1 MDVYFFIGKGLRGEI
16 SYTAKRCNE
25 ANNKSWKIIILQN
38 CQNTKNT
45 LIKTICMDEQWVDSF
60 LVEDLSG

>member
-45 LIKTICMDEQWVDSF
+45 LIKTICMDEQ
-60 LVEDLSG
+60 